1 MQWIMQADIII
12 AAPRMHTMV
21 ACGISRISRLGA
33 TPSWGWP
40 DSWQRY
46 ILDASAISRQRFPE
60 HTLEEWTHSQV
71 RRYIGAY
78 SRESVCYQP
87 YVYIVYML
95 HNCIIAWL
103 HSCMIIILI
112 MWKIM

>member
-1 MQWIMQADIII
+1 MDYRWIREMQWIMQADIII
-12 AAPRMHTMV
+12 AAPRMHTLV

-60 HTLEEWTHSQV
+60 HTLEEWTHPQV
-71 RRYIGAY
+71 SRITLAHTLGRVCAISPTYILFI
-78 SRESVCYQP
+78 C
-87 YVYIVYML
+87 
-95 HNCIIAWL
+95 CIIAQL
-103 HSCMIIILI
+103 HGCIVA
-112 MWKIM
+112 